1 MPKEAKSTALELNN
15 QIVRMRALIGQA
27 KFRLTRKFLQKI
39 KKIKK
44 RKDDEASSFPKE
56 RMERLERKA
65 ERLLEERLKYDD
77 ASKFALVN
85 TKSLKEFNVQKET
98 PAADRALYKLVT
110 LPIVVDCVNEYRTKH
125 PNWHQEVPFHL
136 QRLGLQYKLKRAK
149 KVEMAKIRK
158 ANRASATT
166 CEQENIPKSIDRQ
179 GRFGTALVSKLHLQ
193 EADSG
198 TAILEDTAIANS
210 ESPNGK
216 EEPLSPMD
224 GASDNRDSDQSEVDD
239 FFIM

>member
-1 MPKEAKSTALELNN
+1 MSNETKSTALDLNN

-27 KFRLTRKFLQKI
+27 KFRLVRRCIQKI
-39 KKIKK
+39 KKFRK
-44 RKDDEASSFPKE
+44 RKESAPPSFPKK
-56 RMERLERKA
+56 RIERLERKT

-85 TKSLKEFNVQKET
+85 TKSLKEFNVQQET

-110 LPIVVDCVNEYRTKH
+110 LPIVVDCVNEYRSKH
-125 PNWHQEVPFHL
+125 PNWHQEIPFHL

-149 KVEMAKIRK
+149 KIEMAKIRK
-158 ANRASATT
+158 ANRGSATNY
-166 CEQENIPKSIDRQ
+166 EDENVPKNIDRQ
-179 GRFGTALVSKLHLQ
+179 GRFGTALVSKLRLQ

-198 TAILEDTAIANS
+198 SAILEETAIDNS
-210 ESPNGK
+210 ESSSRK
-216 EEPLSPMD
+216 QEPFSPTD
-224 GASDNRDSDQSEVDD
+224 DVSDNGDSDKSEVDD